1 MGAKNTKKFERR
13 PPSAYPIFG
22 QGCWRP
28 KPCVYTALINTLLQR
43 GVIGRPAVLNRF
55 SGFHP
60 PKPLKRLRFNGSAC
74 TQLKQGV
81 TESCRPKGSK
91 SWNAPGRPCSSRHSA
106 AQDPVG
112 PHQPLWTS
120 NDKIWP
126 GSASTKIST
135 GRQQTSQSV
144 VKRCEAMLVSMT
156 SSKVWPQNG
165 QLIEAEISTINGCG
179 LPLRSSRSKG
189 ESELK
194 CCRKSNAK
202 ESIWFPGVLN
212 GGGACSAGI
221 HWSPARSAATGTGSY
236 FASSR
241 GVANAHPAIILGNCP
256 VSGHPFVP

>member
-60 PKPLKRLRFNGSAC
+60 PKPLKRLRFN
-74 TQLKQGV
+74 
-81 TESCRPKGSK
+81 
-91 SWNAPGRPCSSRHSA
+91 
-106 AQDPVG
+106 
-112 PHQPLWTS
+112 
-120 NDKIWP
+120 DKIWP

-165 QLIEAEISTINGCG
+165 QLIEAETCTIKRGG
-179 LPLRSSRSKG
+179 LPLRSSQQPYQSKFNFSG
-189 ESELK
+189 KPSL
-194 CCRKSNAK
+194 K
-202 ESIWFPGVLN
+202 ESI
-212 GGGACSAGI
+212 
-221 HWSPARSAATGTGSY
+221 
-236 FASSR
+236 
-241 GVANAHPAIILGNCP
+241 
-256 VSGHPFVP
+256 